1 MKLEFNGPVHFDNVD
16 GKTGSIIKNPNKLKS
31 PNGRGIYI
39 WGFIYECSKNGE
51 LLNPV
56 DFSIKENILK
66 YEKNGFKLLDN
77 WKFIPY
83 YVGKKEANIFSR
95 IKTHHNILK
104 GDATKYIRLSYSY
117 MRNFFICPNFPVKY
131 KRNRNNNQAIN
142 LLNSNPDSI
151 EYFNDADFLKRKYAG
166 IRLESHGRK
175 GTDYPIILQRNISGQ
190 KLPDTL
196 EELINHKNNFWFCYL
211 LVDDLNANLTNYETF
226 TFWSL
231 KGKTVSETQKFIRTI
246 KNLVIVDNT
255 RTGIFD
261 LNDNGELFPGDKFS
275 GY

>member
-1 MKLEFNGPVHFDNVD
+1 MKLEFNGPIHFDNVD
-16 GKTGSIIKNPNKLKS
+16 AKTGSIIKNPNKLKS

-51 LLNPV
+51 LIKPV
-56 DFSIKENILK
+56 DFSIKENFLK
-66 YEKNGFKLLDN
+66 YEKNDFKLLDN

-83 YVGKKEANIFSR
+83 YVGKKEDNIFSR
-95 IKTHHNILK
+95 IKTHHNILN
-104 GDATKYIRLSYSY
+104 GDATKYIRLSHSY
-117 MRNFFICPNFPVKY
+117 MRNFFNCPSFPVKY
-131 KRNRNNNQAIN
+131 KRNSNKSQAIN
-142 LLNSNPDSI
+142 LLTSNPDSI

-166 IRLESHGRK
+166 IRLESHGRN
-175 GTDYPIILQRNISGQ
+175 GTDYPIILQRNINSQ

-211 LVDDLNANLTNYETF
+211 LVDDSNVNLTNYETF

-231 KGKTVSETQKFIRTI
+231 KGKTVSETQKFTSI
-246 KNLVIVDNT
+246 NNSLVIDDKT
-255 RTGIFD
+255 KAGIF
-261 LNDNGELFPGDKFS
+261 NINGNKELLPSNEFL